1 MSNQTTIS
9 AADVYAHIKSA
20 FIADPGIEAA
30 LLKDFE
36 GTVAERFGVDLP
48 APGKLVRNGA
58 GFRLTYDGKDY
69 DLADPR
75 TAASGEL
82 NDAELELV
90 AGGGTAPGCES
101 KGTFGIAKPGWMKPN
116 YD

>member
-1 MSNQTTIS
+1 MSNATTIS
-9 AADVYAHIKSA
+9 PADLYAQIKNA

-30 LLKDFE
+30 LLKNFE
-36 GTVAERFGVDLP
+36 ATIAERFGVDLP
-48 APGKLVRNGA
+48 ASGKLVRNGA

-75 TAASGEL
+75 VAASGEL
-82 NDAELELV
+82 DDAELELV
-90 AGGGTAPGCES
+90 AGGGNAPGCEA
-101 KGTFGIAKPGWMKPN
+101 KGTFGIGKPGWMKPN

>member
-1 MSNQTTIS
+1 MSNAMTIS
-9 AADVYAHIKSA
+9 PADVYAQIKSA

-48 APGKLVRNGA
+48 ASGKLVRSGA

-75 TAASGEL
+75 NAASGEL
-82 NDAELELV
+82 DDAELELV
-90 AGGGTAPGCES
+90 SAGNAEEECKRSWQNP
-101 KGTFGIAKPGWMKPN
+101 FGN
-116 YD
+116 